1 MLRIMS
7 VILLSMTA
15 QVAAAEYIQAICTPE
30 YSYTVDEGGIFEQI
44 DVAEMPDR
52 YINFDEELLALSM
65 RDAFPLVLPRVARGE
80 SGKYDKLYQVFWPN
94 GHSRLDAVKSA
105 NRADCGNGHMT
116 HRTTLLISDYIN
128 VVHSKCKC
136 PER

>member
-15 QVAAAEYIQAICTPE
+15 QVAAAESIQAICTPE
-30 YSYTVDEGGIFEQI
+30 YSYTVDDGGVFEQI
-44 DVAEMPDR
+44 DVADFPDR
-52 YINFDEELLALSM
+52 YINFDEERLAFSM
-65 RDAFPLVLPRVARGE
+65 RDTFPLVFPRVAREEG
-80 SGKYDKLYQVFWPN
+80 GKYSKLYQVFWPI
-94 GHSRLDAVKSA
+94 GHSRLEVVRDA

-136 PER
+136 PVR